1 MPLPRGLIAD
11 DLVGELIGG
20 TIGVAATRLVRHESG
35 VRAGGEI
42 EDVHQVR
49 VATRRLRADLS
60 TFRRVLDPTW
70 VDQLRADLRWLAA
83 LAGPVRDAD
92 VLYLRLTTPV
102 DGLPQQE
109 AAAGAELLA
118 RLSDERAAYGDVL
131 LAGMS
136 SRRYH
141 LLLDALVAAGAKPPL
156 VLTEGY
162 DSRVYWQRVLARA
175 TRNRWRA
182 LARAVGADQSSTSI
196 AQLHAIRI
204 RAKRARYTAQT
215 AQQLC
220 ASPAGFIADAATAI
234 QGALGELHDAVV
246 AEAWLRTGVQSRSGP
261 AAPARMLMTTER
273 VEIER
278 RRRAWPEVW
287 ASASLTAQCGLPELE
302 ALRGIG

>member
-92 VLYLRLTTPV
+92 VLYLRLTPV

-136 SRRYH
+136 SRRYR

-156 VLTEGY
+156 VL
-162 DSRVYWQRVLARA
+162 
-175 TRNRWRA
+175 
-182 LARAVGADQSSTSI
+182 
-196 AQLHAIRI
+196 
-204 RAKRARYTAQT
+204 
-215 AQQLC
+215 
-220 ASPAGFIADAATAI
+220 
-234 QGALGELHDAVV
+234 
-246 AEAWLRTGVQSRSGP
+246 
-261 AAPARMLMTTER
+261 
-273 VEIER
+273 
-278 RRRAWPEVW
+278 
-287 ASASLTAQCGLPELE
+287 
-302 ALRGIG
+302 